1 MRKLHTKYSTIKELG
16 KVTGYRNNKLKLS
29 SILNIC
35 NNRDSI
41 KVILKIIRASEKSH
55 VTISY

>member
-1 MRKLHTKYSTIKELG
+1 MRKLHTKCSTIKELG

-29 SILNIC
+29 SILDIC